1 MLKERTERA
10 KVRKALYCIFL
21 LSPLSYLFSTLYTGG
36 DQLHYHQVYELIS
49 DKGLIE
55 SYLIYYNK
63 LNSSELG
70 HFILTWL
77 ASGLIEKNL
86 FFTVLNTLLL
96 MYGVL
101 FLSRVTHRSPLL
113 ILILLLSNYYIFVLM
128 FSAERLKVA
137 FLFLFAFMYYYQ
149 KISSRMPL
157 LLMAIISHLSIVLL
171 IVSSFVP
178 RLIRDCRRLISAGKL
193 NIALLKYFILFTFV
207 AVVLLDQ
214 IYNKI
219 FGYLLEYFDV
229 FNILKITALT
239 LFVAFFIRNQRST
252 YFSVM
257 FVLGIAAIII
267 GDDRVNI
274 FAFLYTQ
281 YHFLLHEKLKSL
293 PFVMMA
299 IYLFLKALE
308 FIYKVVNY
316 ADAYYVAT

>member
-1 MLKERTERA
+1 MLKERRERA

-21 LSPLSYLFSTLYTGG
+21 LSPLTYLFSTLYTGG

-55 SYLIYYNK
+55 SYLIYNNG

-96 MYGVL
+96 IYGVL

-113 ILILLLSNYYIFVLM
+113 ILTLLLTNYYIFVLM

-149 KISSRMPL
+149 KISLRIPL
-157 LLMAIISHLSIVLL
+157 LLMAIISHLSIALL
-171 IVSSFVP
+171 IVSSFAP
-178 RLIRDCRRLISAGKL
+178 RLIRGFRRLILAGKL

-207 AVVLLDQ
+207 TVVLLDH

-229 FNILKITALT
+229 FNILKITAL
-239 LFVAFFIRNQRST
+239 AFFVSFFIKNQRST
-252 YFSVM
+252 YLL
-257 FVLGIAAIII
+257 VLFALGVAAIIL

-281 YHFLLHEKLKSL
+281 YHFLLHENLKSL
-293 PFVMMA
+293 PFVMIA
-299 IYLFLKALE
+299 IYVFLKTLE
-308 FIYKVVNY
+308 FIYKVVIY